1 MQTTFTKFIVGQSY
15 GSRSACDSD
24 CIFSMEIV
32 SRTEK
37 TATVKEH
44 DKVRRYKIHNYDGV
58 ESISRGNYSMAGSWY
73 ADRPLLEETEEQEA
87 DDLETV
93 LPANCIPFR
102 KVA

>member
-1 MQTTFTKFIVGQSY
+1 METNPTKFVVGQSY
-15 GSRSACDSD
+15 GSRSFCDSD

-37 TATVKEH
+37 TAMVKEH
-44 DKVRRYKIHNYDGV
+44 DKVRRYKIHNYSGV

-73 ADRPLLEETEEQEA
+73 ADRPLLDET
-87 DDLETV
+87 DDMETV
-93 LPANCIPFR
+93 LLANCIPFR

>member
-1 MQTTFTKFIVGQSY
+1 MSAVFQVGQSY

-37 TATVKEH
+37 TAMVKEH
-44 DKVRRYKIHNYDGV
+44 DKVRRYKIHNYSGV

-73 ADRPLLEETEEQEA
+73 ADRPLLDEAEEQEIP
-87 DDLETV
+87 DDMEPET
-93 LPANCIPFR
+93 PSNCVPFR

>member
-1 MQTTFTKFIVGQSY
+1 MSAVFQVGRSY

-37 TATVKEH
+37 TAMVKEH
-44 DKVRRYKIHNYDGV
+44 DKVRRYKIHNHSGV

-73 ADRPLLEETEEQEA
+73 ADRPLLDETEEQEIP
-87 DDLETV
+87 DDAEDV
-93 LPANCIPFR
+93 LPSNCVPFR